1 MEAPE
6 VRVRVRLHCVQKV
19 LSVERQYILCRETM
33 SSPSFPA
40 KIKNQR
46 KIDSS
51 ELRGTLGVRLRVLRG
66 VVTTLS

>member
-1 MEAPE
+1 
-6 VRVRVRLHCVQKV
+6 
-19 LSVERQYILCRETM
+19 M
-33 SSPSFPA
+33 SSPSFLA
-40 KIKNQR
+40 KIKKSEK

>member
-1 MEAPE
+1 
-6 VRVRVRLHCVQKV
+6 
-19 LSVERQYILCRETM
+19 M

-40 KIKNQR
+40 KIKKSEE